1 MIRGIF
7 VAQKP
12 PFFNCTGPF
21 KGKFPAQ
28 VKVKW
33 YHQFQPV
40 PCNIFDFGRMFSG
53 NGNRERKLSKNQTH
67 GIISSF
73 VNYFWRRD
81 VWTEPTAM
89 SVPITIPTHASEE
102 QTNSMKKTSTSKSH
116 VKGEMHSRL
125 DYCTTPNVLLY
136 NGQLIPVYN
145 PRRVSPEYLAL
156 PTVQQH
162 DELGIQISSH
172 CIPLSKMSP
181 CKGLQTVPLQVDLRT
196 VVGKIPPIFS
206 VNRHNVIKNDEKNAL
221 LHSN

>member
-40 PCNIFDFGRMFSG
+40 PCTIFDFGRMFSG

-67 GIISSF
+67 GIISCF
-73 VNYFWRRD
+73 VNYVWRRD
-81 VWTEPTAM
+81 VWTELTAM
-89 SVPITIPTHASEE
+89 SIPITIPEE
-102 QTNSMKKTSTSKSH
+102 QTDNMKKTSTSKSH
-116 VKGEMHSRL
+116 VKREVHSRL

-156 PTVQQH
+156 PAVQQH
-162 DELGIQISSH
+162 DESGIQISSH
-172 CIPLSKMSP
+172 CIPLSKMP
-181 CKGLQTVPLQVDLRT
+181 PYKGLQTVPLRLDLRT
-196 VVGKIPPIFS
+196 GVGKIPPIFP
-206 VNRHNVIKNDEKNAL
+206 VNRHNVVKNDKNAL
-221 LHSN
+221 LHSQ